1 MIQHPAEATYFYLVQ
16 RVHTGSDANPTSYL
30 MSRGHSTSED
40 KQPAHEDDH

>member
-16 RVHTGSDANPTSYL
+16 SVHAGSDPNPASYL
-30 MSRGHSTSED
+30 MSRWRSTSED